1 MSDADGKV
9 LISYKAGLN
18 EKEPSGFRVY
28 RLPLDRV
35 ADMVR
40 SAGQYSAVQ
49 FREGYRD
56 AAHAIPGSDL
66 IILDYDDGFTLCD
79 AVDMFRQ
86 YIGIVATT
94 RSHQKEKHGVV
105 CDRFR
110 VILPTLRPVKLEAV
124 EFRKMMKEVILH
136 YGTDK
141 ACSDMSRMYYGFPEA
156 EVFFLEGCQLFDWEP
171 FYQSALDKER
181 QRQQQYRK
189 PIQQA
194 SGDREAAQLDKAV
207 QTFMRK
213 EFVPGARNPTLFK
226 VSRWLRDKGIDDVP
240 CMVHSLNSKSDYPL
254 PDDEVNK
261 IIRNALTTKH

>member
-1 MSDADGKV
+1 MESADGKV
-9 LISYKAGLN
+9 LISYKVGLN
-18 EKEPSGFRVY
+18 EKDPTGFRAY

-35 ADMVR
+35 ADLVR

-49 FREGYRD
+49 FQGGYRC
-56 AAHAIPGSDL
+56 AKNAIPGSEL
-66 IILDYDDGFTLCD
+66 IVLDYDAGVTLSN
-79 AVDMFRQ
+79 AVEMFGQ

-94 RSHQKEKHGVV
+94 RSHRKEKNGVV

-110 VILPTLRPVKLEAV
+110 VILPTRKPVKLEAV
-124 EFRKMMKEVILH
+124 EFSKMMKEVIHH

-141 ACSDMSRMYYGFPEA
+141 ACSDMSRMYYGNPEA
-156 EVFFLEGCQLFDWEP
+156 EVFFLDGYQLFDWEP

-194 SGDREAAQLDKAV
+194 SGDREAAQLDKAI
-207 QTFMRK
+207 QTFMQK

-226 VSRWLRDKGIDDVP
+226 VSRWLKDKGIDDVAS
-240 CMVHSLNSKSDYPL
+240 MVHSLNSKSGCPL